1 MALVQL
7 GPFSLEAPEEWTL
20 STVILAGPVE
30 EPSAGLKM
38 PTTKAV
44 APFQRNLVAT
54 MEQVSGPM
62 TLESYVKR
70 QVDGLKAAGVP
81 RQDAARPERVKLKNG
96 LDGLITE
103 QIITGNTGERVRQMQ
118 LVCIKDGVAHT
129 VIASHLD
136 GASFDS
142 ARAEFRKMLLSFT

>member
-1 MALVQL
+1 MNRVQL

-20 STVILAGPVE
+20 STVILAGPID
-30 EPSAGLKM
+30 EPAAGLKM

-54 MEQVSGPM
+54 MEQINGPM

-81 RQDAARPERVKLKNG
+81 RQDAAKPERVKLTNG

-103 QIITGNTGERVRQMQ
+103 QIITGASGERVRQMQ
-118 LVCIKDGVAHT
+118 LVCIKNGVVHT

-136 GASFDS
+136 GTQFES
-142 ARAEFRKMLLSFT
+142 ARAEFKKMLLSFQ